1 MPLADDLY
9 ARLES
14 LVASGKALISRRQI
28 QREYGPE
35 YWVDTTLVSEA
46 QSWIASSA
54 NLISHVALSGSYFVA
69 ETDRITKDD
78 ELRRGASWTLLLKMQ
93 GLLVALREEAAHGL
107 LGKIEYTI
115 VATTFDDF
123 LDHAADFHKG
133 NKVRE
138 AGVLASIVLED
149 ALKKIAAKNGL
160 TPAGMTLEP
169 LIDDL
174 TKAGVFTSVKAKR
187 IKGYASVRN
196 SALHAEWEKFDIRD
210 VGEVISGT
218 RELLESHLS

>member
-1 MPLADDLY
+1 MPLVDDLR
-9 ARLES
+9 ARLEA
-14 LVASGKALISRRQI
+14 LLASGQALIAQRRVQGK
-28 QREYGPE
+28 YGPE
-35 YWVDTTLVSEA
+35 YWVDASLITEA
-46 QSWIASSA
+46 QTWIASSA
-54 NLISHVALSGSYFVA
+54 NLISHVALPGSYFAV
-69 ETDRITKDD
+69 ETNRITNDD

-133 NKVRE
+133 KKVRE

-149 ALKKIAAKNGL
+149 ALKKIALKNGL
-160 TPAGMTLEP
+160 SPAGMTLEP
-169 LIDDL
+169 LIDEL
-174 TKAGVFTSVKAKR
+174 AKTGVFTSVKAKR
-187 IKGYASVRN
+187 IKGYVGVRN
-196 SALHAEWEKFDIRD
+196 SALHAEWDKFDIRD
-210 VGEVISGT
+210 VGELINGI